1 MKNSGQ
7 KAFTLVEILV
17 VITVIGLLS
26 SIIFAITRGADQQG
40 RIARGLYFSQH
51 LHNSLG
57 SYAAGIWKFD
67 EGSDTTANDTSGWNN
82 NGSLINSP
90 TWRCAST
97 DASYTPSGQGCS
109 LEFNGTSSRINLGA
123 GASLEMGIGAITLEM
138 WIKPNSFPSGNDAQT
153 LFFGGGTG
161 GGSGYGTAIRYS
173 DGRFRYEVYGTSGG
187 RQPFEPN
194 IGIRTGEWQHI
205 VAVFDGINNKMKA
218 YRNGVE
224 KDDRNIS
231 DPGDV
236 QNSSNFYIAS
246 YNGTQN
252 YFDGS
257 IDEVRVYS
265 TALTATQIQSQ
276 YYAGLQNLLAKN
288 LMNEQEFQRR
298 LLAMR

>member
-1 MKNSGQ
+1 
-7 KAFTLVEILV
+7 V

-26 SIIFAITRGADQQG
+26 SIIFAITRGADEQG
-40 RIARGLYFSQH
+40 RIAKGLYFSQH

-57 SYAAGIWKFD
+57 SYIAGIWNFD
-67 EGSDTTANDTSGWNN
+67 EGSGTTANDTSGWNN
-82 NGSLINSP
+82 NGTLINSP
-90 TWRCAST
+90 TWRCAVT
-97 DASYTPSGQGCS
+97 DPNYTPSGQGCS
-109 LEFNGTSSRINLGA
+109 LEFNGVSSRINLGA
-123 GASLEMGIGAITLEM
+123 GANLEMGTGAITLEM
-138 WIKPNSFPSGNDAQT
+138 WIKPNSFPLGNDAQT

-161 GGSGYGTAIRYS
+161 GATGYGTAIRYS

-194 IGIRTGEWQHI
+194 IGIKIGEWQHI
-205 VAVFDGINNKMKA
+205 VAVFDGINNEMKA

-224 KDDRNIS
+224 KDSRSIS

-257 IDEVRVYS
+257 IDEIRIYS
-265 TALTATQIQSQ
+265 TALTATQIESR
-276 YYAGLQNLLAKN
+276 YYAGLERLLAKN
-288 LMNEQEFQRR
+288 QTNQYDIKPST
-298 LLAMR
+298 